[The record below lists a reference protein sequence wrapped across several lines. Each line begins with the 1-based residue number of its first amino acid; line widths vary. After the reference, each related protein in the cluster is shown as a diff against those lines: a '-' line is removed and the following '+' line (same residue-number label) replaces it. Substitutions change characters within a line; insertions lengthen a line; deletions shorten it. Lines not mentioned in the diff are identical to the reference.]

1 MKQFITA
8 ILCIAA
14 GAFLAAS
21 IFYGS
26 SIRNN
31 LDSIHQ
37 NVDAINIMLDE
48 MTANVEKSNEI
59 LKELTNE
66 Q

>member
-1 MKQFITA
+1 MA
-8 ILCIAA
+8 IVCAML

-21 IFYGS
+21 IFYGT

-31 LDSIHQ
+31 LDSIGK
-37 NVDAINIMLDE
+37 NVDAINMMLDE
-48 MTANVEKSNEI
+48 MTTNVEKSNEI
-59 LKELTNE
+59 LKELT

>member
-1 MKQFITA
+1 MMGIFCA
-8 ILCIAA
+8 VL

-21 IFYGS
+21 IFYGT

-37 NVDAINIMLDE
+37 NVDAINVMLEE
-48 MTANVEKSNEI
+48 MTTNVEKSNEI

-66 Q
+66 